1 MGGVIVKAWSIRM
14 PEELLEWLR
23 EKAALETIK
32 RKRNVSINAIMVEIL
47 SGAKEVDK
55 KGSDK

>member
-1 MGGVIVKAWSIRM
+1 MKSWSIRM

-23 EKAALETIK
+23 EKAALDTIEK
-32 RKRNVSINAIMVEIL
+32 KRNVSINAVMVEIL
-47 SGAKEVDK
+47 SGAMEADK

>member
-1 MGGVIVKAWSIRM
+1 MGGVIVKSWSIRM

-23 EKAALETIK
+23 EKAALDTIEK
-32 RKRNVSINAIMVEIL
+32 KRNVSINAIMVEIL
-47 SGAKEVDK
+47 SGAMEADK

>member
-1 MGGVIVKAWSIRM
+1 MGGAKVKAWSIRM

-32 RKRNVSINAIMVEIL
+32 KKRNVSINAIMVEIL
-47 SGAKEVDK
+47 SGAMEAGK

>member
-1 MGGVIVKAWSIRM
+1 MKAWSIRM
-14 PEELLEWLR
+14 PKELLEWLR

-47 SGAKEVDK
+47 SGAMEADK